1 MNSAGGNGVGVGT
14 ADIGFKVDVATTGVR
29 VGSTTNDGLSVGQA
43 GGVGVW
49 VNSAS
54 NNGFLVATTGADGF
68 GVASAARDGLWVG
81 ETSDDG
87 IQLGNG
93 TVTPRFGL
101 FTPSPGT
108 TNTTLLVNTAN
119 GSMKRLRIFL
129 APLLVFAF
137 AAVALAQSG
146 GGYDLTWNTSD
157 SGGGV
162 SSGSGYA
169 LQGTVGQPG
178 CRQPDRQR
186 LHPARRL
193 LGQ

>member
-1 MNSAGGNGVGVGT
+1 
-14 ADIGFKVDVATTGVR
+14 
-29 VGSTTNDGLSVGQA
+29 
-43 GGVGVW
+43 
-49 VNSAS
+49 
-54 NNGFLVATTGADGF
+54 
-68 GVASAARDGLWVG
+68 
-81 ETSDDG
+81 DG

-169 LQGTVGQPG
+169 LQGTVGQPDAG
-178 CRQPDRQR
+178 NLTGSGYTLRGGFWGNDQT
-186 LHPARRL
+186 A
-193 LGQ
+193 GQVPTPTATSTSQATATPTRTATPTWTPTRTATPTRTPTSVPGSTATPTATATPQSTMMKVFLPLIKS